1 MLEFQN
7 WGLLDYEEAFKR
19 QEELAEKVALE
30 KSQGILVFCTHPPIV
45 TLGRKTQEGDVY
57 DWAGPIKEINR
68 GGRATYHG
76 PSQLVVYPILNLA
89 YQGKSP
95 DIHRYLRNFED
106 SIAEVISSYGIT
118 AVGKTLQAKP
128 DGEREEETGVWV
140 GSQKIASLGIAVKK
154 WVTLHGAAINL
165 DEDSQAFSGMKPC
178 GFTKDTM
185 VSLEKVIGKKVDR
198 KMFEELLRNKLLESL
213 CT

>member
-1 MLEFQN
+1 
-7 WGLLDYEEAFKR
+7 
-19 QEELAEKVALE
+19 
-30 KSQGILVFCTHPPIV
+30 
-45 TLGRKTQEGDVY
+45 
-57 DWAGPIKEINR
+57 
-68 GGRATYHG
+68 
-76 PSQLVVYPILNLA
+76 VVYPILNLA